1 MTGWIGFLVA
11 AAVAIAWFVA
21 IYNRLVAMRQQV
33 RNAWHQIH
41 VQLKRRHDL
50 IPNLVATV
58 RTYLAHEQGTLER
71 VTAARTRAIA
81 ATDVRDASTAEAGLS
96 FALGRLVAVV
106 EAYPNLQ
113 ANESVR
119 DLMEELRS
127 TENRIGFARQQYND
141 SVMHF
146 NTAVQVFPNRLVAG
160 RLGFAP
166 SDFFRMDPGDEAV
179 PEVRT

>member
-1 MTGWIGFLVA
+1 MTGFLVILA
-11 AAVAIAWFVA
+11 LVAVAVAWTIV

-58 RTYLAHEQGTLER
+58 RTYLDHERSTLER

-81 ATDVRDASTAEAGLS
+81 ADNIPNAASAEAGLS
-96 FALGRLVAVV
+96 AALGRLVAVV

-113 ANESVR
+113 ANESIR

-146 NTAVQVFPNRLVAG
+146 NTAIQVFPNHLIAG
-160 RLGFAP
+160 RFGFTP
-166 SDFFRMDPGDEAV
+166 SQFFQMDQGDAAV
-179 PEVRT
+179 PEVRP

>member
-1 MTGWIGFLVA
+1 MTVAVVIAVVVGVVLVW
-11 AAVAIAWFVA
+11 AVAIH
-21 IYNRLVAMRQQV
+21 NRLIAMRQQV

-58 RTYLAHEQGTLER
+58 RAYLDHEQGTLER
-71 VTAARTRAIA
+71 VTAARARAIEA
-81 ATDVRDASTAEAGLS
+81 GDVRDAAAAEAGLTA
-96 FALGRLVAVV
+96 ALGRLTAVV
-106 EAYPNLQ
+106 EAYPNLR
-113 ANESVR
+113 ANESIR

-141 SVMHF
+141 SVMHY
-146 NTAVQVFPNRLVAG
+146 NTAIQVFPNRLVAG
-160 RLGFAP
+160 RFAFTP
-166 SDFFRMDPGDEAV
+166 SPFFQMDAGDEAV

>member
-1 MTGWIGFLVA
+1 MTGFLVVLILA
-11 AAVAIAWFVA
+11 GIAVVWAVAIF
-21 IYNRLVAMRQQV
+21 NRLVAMRQQV

-58 RTYLAHEQGTLER
+58 RVYLSHEQSTLER
-71 VTAARTRAIA
+71 VTEARTRAVA
-81 ATDVRDASTAEAGLS
+81 ATDISGAGSAEAGLS
-96 FALGRLVAVV
+96 SALGRLMAVV
-106 EAYPNLQ
+106 EAYPNLKG
-113 ANESVR
+113 NESIR

-146 NTAVQVFPNRLVAG
+146 NTAIQVFPNHLIAG
-160 RLGFAP
+160 RFDFSP
-166 SDFFRMDPGDEAV
+166 SQFFQMDPGDEVV
-179 PEVRT
+179 PEVRP